1 MQGYRTILFNA
12 AMTIAAGGTVQFS
25 DFPPQAQHWL
35 TLAVIAWGMGNV
47 FFRLITKTPIGQ
59 KLVAVVE
66 QNLGLTPA
74 QAAAIA
80 IEANRQA
87 DRMVAVLPAQDQAR
101 IATAQAVEQ
110 AVSRVATVALSPQ
123 NGDAAAPGL
132 VAPQQNA
139 AAPPPAATAAAQ
151 G

>member
-1 MQGYRTILFNA
+1 MQGYRTIIVNA
-12 AMTIAAGGTVQFS
+12 VMMLTGEGTVQFS
-25 DFPPQAQHWL
+25 DLPPDAQHWL
-35 TLAVIAWGMGNV
+35 SMLIVAWGVLMI
-47 FFRLITKTPIGQ
+47 FMRLVTKTPIGM
-59 KLVAVVE
+59 KLAAKVE
-66 QNLGLTPA
+66 QDLGLTPA

-87 DRMVAVLPAQDQAR
+87 DRMVAVLPAQDR
-101 IATAQAVEQ
+101 ATLTAAQDVAQVAVRLTSG
-110 AVSRVATVALSPQ
+110 VL
-123 NGDAAAPGL
+123 GGAAAPGL